1 MSKDLSIKQLMEIEE
16 DLNNYLKINN
26 TSVSELFKRYRSGFY
41 SAKYV
46 KHRVN
51 RNIYNAIRK
60 EWANNQAS
68 AENVSA
74 SHSQYNYPSTQTVL
88 KDIYG
93 YKKYMERNKNED
105 KNENIT
111 TGIQ

>member
-1 MSKDLSIKQLMEIEE
+1 MEIEE

-26 TSVSELFKRYRSGFY
+26 TSVSELFKRYRSKFY

-51 RNIYNAIRK
+51 RNVYNAIRK
-60 EWANNQAS
+60 EYQEKVDNKL
-68 AENVSA
+68 SA
-74 SHSQYNYPSTQTVL
+74 SHAQYTYPSTQSVL
-88 KDIYG
+88 KDIYD

-105 KNENIT
+105 KNEDIP

>member
-26 TSVSELFKRYRSGFY
+26 TNVSELFKRYRSGFY
-41 SAKYV
+41 SARYV
-46 KHRVN
+46 KNRVS
-51 RNIYNAIRK
+51 RNVYNAIRK
-60 EWANNQAS
+60 EWANNHAS

-93 YKKYMERNKNED
+93 YRKYMERNKNED
-105 KNENIT
+105 KNEDIT
-111 TGIQ
+111 TGI

>member
-1 MSKDLSIKQLMEIEE
+1 MEIED

-60 EWANNQAS
+60 EWAKNHAS
-68 AENVSA
+68 TEEVSA
-74 SHSQYNYPSTQTVL
+74 SHVQYNYPSTQTVL

-93 YKKYMERNKNED
+93 YKKYMERNKNENKD
-105 KNENIT
+105 EDIT
-111 TGIQ
+111 AGIQ